1 MCPAMPDPSPD
12 RALVIVNP
20 RSLRARRLI
29 RMLAPHTLPLDRTVA
44 IAPGQLRL
52 AETEGP
58 GDAGRLAREACE
70 RYGRDLLVMAAGG
83 DGSSGEVA
91 SALAGS
97 ASPLLVLPV
106 GSGNDFGRTI
116 YRGRPDDGLAV
127 LEALGWSTQGPK
139 RPLSVILRENLSI
152 RPIDLLEL
160 DCREAE
166 WTDSEVLARPQDVAA
181 HCLNVISIGFD
192 SRVAMF
198 ANRFTRRFGSLGPLT
213 YVLGVV
219 RLLFSNKRFR
229 MHVSDGDAA
238 AETLEYSLGAIC
250 NASYY
255 GGGFQ
260 PAPRAKIDDGL
271 LDSRVSR
278 VINVLD
284 ILRLAGIYKE
294 GDDRALSLFRQRQT
308 PHFAAVA
315 ADAEPLYLTIDGEG
329 LLAREVEIRV
339 APGALRLA
347 WPRSYGLPS
356 CFSGG

>member
-1 MCPAMPDPSPD
+1 MPDSHPD

-29 RMLAPHTLPLDRTVA
+29 RLLAPYSLPLDRTVT

-52 AETEGP
+52 AETEGT
-58 GDAGRLAREACE
+58 GDASRLAREASE
-70 RYGRDLLVMAAGG
+70 RYGPELLIMAAGG

-91 SALAGS
+91 GALAGS
-97 ASPLLVLPV
+97 PSPMLVLPV

-116 YRGRPDDGLAV
+116 YRGRSGDGLDV
-127 LEALGWSTQGPK
+127 LDALGWSPQGPK
-139 RPLSVILRENLSI
+139 RPLTEILRENLSV
-152 RPIDLLEL
+152 RPIDLLKLE
-160 DCREAE
+160 CREAE
-166 WTDSEVLARPQDVAA
+166 WTDSEVLARPQDVTA

-229 MHVSDGDAA
+229 MHLNAGDAGQ
-238 AETLEYSLGAIC
+238 ETVEYSLGAIC

-260 PAPRAKIDDGL
+260 PAPLAKIDDGL

-278 VINVLD
+278 VVSVFD
-284 ILRLAGIYKE
+284 ILRLAGTYKE
-294 GDDRALSLFRQRQT
+294 GDDRALSLFRQNRS
-308 PHFAAVA
+308 AAFMAAA

-329 LLAREVEIRV
+329 LLAREVDIRV
-339 APGALRLA
+339 EPGALRLA
-347 WPRSYGLPS
+347 WPRSYGLPA
-356 CFSGG
+356 CFSEA